1 MAMNNG
7 EWRYD
12 PRMKARQDPEASA
25 GTRIDKWLW
34 AARFFKTRA
43 LAQQAVEGGK
53 VRLNGERSK
62 CSRMLRPGDRLS
74 ISIDALEW
82 VVTVR
87 GLSNQRGP
95 APVARQLYEEDPAG
109 AEARARR
116 MEERRHMAEPGSQIR
131 GRPTKRDRRLL
142 HRFNEAG

>member
-1 MAMNNG
+1 MRG
-7 EWRYD
+7 
-12 PRMKARQDPEASA
+12 RQEPDASP

-43 LAQQAVEGGK
+43 LAQLAVEGGK
-53 VRLNGERSK
+53 VRLNGERCK
-62 CSRMLRPGDRLS
+62 CSRELRLGDRLS
-74 ISIDALEW
+74 IMIDTLEW

-95 APVARQLYEEDPAG
+95 APVARQLYEEDPASV
-109 AEARARR
+109 ATREQKI
-116 MEERRHMAEPGSQIR
+116 EERKRLSEPGSQIR